1 MNVTMYTLNNWLL
14 YFIYLHKGFMSVI
27 AIIAVQCKLS
37 ENGYHVGVMRVI
49 QVVQLKLALNYN
61 RLSSALKHACLVWLT
76 PT

>member
-1 MNVTMYTLNNWLL
+1 
-14 YFIYLHKGFMSVI
+14 MSVI

-49 QVVQLKLALNYN
+49 QVAQSKLALNYN

-76 PT
+76 PTQWLQKHVYSNLLIFL